1 MDKDEAFELF
11 FKIVLAPVWVPVS
24 IWDNFKL
31 KKEVSKILKNDLDDS
46 WLKCAEVWTKA
57 GVVYGEEV
65 GASMELPFEH
75 ALAASWKKFH
85 PESKDFLLKKL
96 SVNEAVL
103 AAYAFKCLTRFSL
116 DKSEIPSEVL
126 DRDEELSCFLFGCT
140 NSKLKLGEFISGYF
154 NLPSHVDSGP

>member
-65 GASMELPFEH
+65 GASMELP
-75 ALAASWKKFH
+75 
-85 PESKDFLLKKL
+85 L
-96 SVNEAVL
+96 SMHWPPPGKN
-103 AAYAFKCLTRFSL
+103 S
-116 DKSEIPSEVL
+116 IPNPKIF
-126 DRDEELSCFLFGCT
+126 C
-140 NSKLKLGEFISGYF
+140 
-154 NLPSHVDSGP
+154 